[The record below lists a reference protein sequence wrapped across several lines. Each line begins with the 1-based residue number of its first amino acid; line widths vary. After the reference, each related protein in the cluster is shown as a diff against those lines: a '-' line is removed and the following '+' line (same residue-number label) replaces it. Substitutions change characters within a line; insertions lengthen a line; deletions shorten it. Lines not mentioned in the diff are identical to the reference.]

1 MLEIRFS
8 GRGGQ
13 GVVVASQILGTA
25 FFNGGRY
32 PQCYS
37 VFAGE
42 RRGAPVVS
50 FLRVG
55 DEEILLKC
63 EILTADELICFD
75 ESVLDPAQ
83 IRGLL
88 RPGARILLNARRP
101 DAWREDLEGFHL
113 GFIDANATAAEV
125 GLGGVIN
132 TAMLGAY
139 WGFSGKPDLGP
150 LLEAVKEMVPA
161 KEEANLQAVRLA
173 HARLIDGQNQER
185 HDAGSGSS
193 IS

>member
-1 MLEIRFS
+1 VLEIRFS

-25 FFNGGRY
+25 FFKGGRY

-55 DEEILLKC
+55 TEEILLKC
-63 EILTADELICFD
+63 EILVADELICFD
-75 ESVLDPAQ
+75 ETVVDAAQ

-88 RPGARILLNARRP
+88 HPGGRILMNSRRP
-101 DAWREDLEGFHL
+101 RATWPGLEGFDI
-113 GFIDANATAAEV
+113 GYVDANAVAEEV
-125 GLGGVIN
+125 GLSGVIN

-139 WGFSGKPDLGP
+139 WGFSGSSDLAP
-150 LLEAVKEMVPA
+150 LLDAVKEMVPA
-161 KEEANLQAVRLA
+161 KEKANLEAVRLA
-173 HARLIDGQNQER
+173 HARFIDGR
-185 HDAGSGSS
+185 K
-193 IS
+193 